1 MQRFEVSTIESTHKT
16 IKVST
21 LLTTLI
27 FSNNRIL
34 YYFIKLLII
43 QVASAMF
50 DFY

>member
-21 LLTTLI
+21 LI

-43 QVASAMF
+43 QAAFAMF